1 LPEEIYTFVS
11 RRYGRRD
18 RRHRIRR
25 QDFPTVPDEDQA
37 PLYITAFRTPKSMA
51 LESEQCH
58 GLVPVHLHQRHVG
71 VAPHTKHRTH
81 SLTNINFGRLPLQAR
96 KIITRVIK
104 NV

>member
-1 LPEEIYTFVS
+1 LPEETYTFVW
-11 RRYGRRD
+11 RCYGRRD
-18 RRHRIRR
+18 RRHRIRW
-25 QDFPTVPDEDQA
+25 QDFPTVPDEHQTPFYNAALRA
-37 PLYITAFRTPKSMA
+37 PESVV

-58 GLVPVHLHQRHVG
+58 GFVPVHLHQRHVG
-71 VAPHTKHRTH
+71 VAHHTKHRAH